1 MRLTWTSDLRK
12 LERGCASV
20 GTSPRIRRGPVRPP
34 TFLSA
39 EKSLRVNVPGCRC
52 LSPGFGRPGS
62 PLEPSVVG
70 HAGVKMLA
78 TSS

>member
-1 MRLTWTSDLRK
+1 MRLTRTADLRK
-12 LERGCASV
+12 LERGCARV

-34 TFLSA
+34 TFLSV

-52 LSPGFGRPGS
+52 LSPRDRSARQPVGAERW
-62 PLEPSVVG
+62 G
-70 HAGVKMLA
+70 HAGVNMLA